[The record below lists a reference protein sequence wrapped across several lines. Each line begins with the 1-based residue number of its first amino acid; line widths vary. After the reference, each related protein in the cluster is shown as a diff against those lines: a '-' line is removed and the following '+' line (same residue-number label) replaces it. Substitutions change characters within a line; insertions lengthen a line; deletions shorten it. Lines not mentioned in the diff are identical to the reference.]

1 MDINVSINVDYREH
15 AIIDLIK
22 NKETT
27 LLMNYTT
34 SNLLIGDFV
43 IKNEKGEIFYVIE
56 RKTINDLASSITDGR
71 FREQKARLLNSYKDP
86 SKIIY
91 IIEGTKSILPIGRI
105 NKDIINSALLNLL
118 FKHNYTVIF
127 TQNTQDTLDNLL
139 LLCQKIS
146 KNELTSAPL
155 TDFSNIKKS
164 DSKDIFVNQLCVI
177 KGTSIIIAK
186 KIKEHYASMNILIK
200 KYNSFDTVKEKELL
214 LTNIQITEKRKL
226 GKVLSTNIYHALH

>member
-1 MDINVSINVDYREH
+1 M
-15 AIIDLIK
+15 
-22 NKETT
+22 
-27 LLMNYTT
+27 
-34 SNLLIGDFV
+34 
-43 IKNEKGEIFYVIE
+43 
-56 RKTINDLASSITDGR
+56 ASSITDFR
-71 FREQKARLLNSYKDP
+71 FREQKARLLDSYKDS

-105 NKDIINSALLNLL
+105 NKNIIDSALLNLS

-127 TQNTQDTLDNLL
+127 TQNTQDTLDNIL

-146 KNELTSAPL
+146 KNELTAAPL
-155 TDFSNIKKS
+155 TDFSSIKKS
-164 DSKDIFVNQLCVI
+164 DSQNVFVNQLCVI

-186 KIKEHYASMNILIK
+186 KIKEHYPSMNVLIEKYK
-200 KYNSFDTVKEKELL
+200 KLNTEKEKELL